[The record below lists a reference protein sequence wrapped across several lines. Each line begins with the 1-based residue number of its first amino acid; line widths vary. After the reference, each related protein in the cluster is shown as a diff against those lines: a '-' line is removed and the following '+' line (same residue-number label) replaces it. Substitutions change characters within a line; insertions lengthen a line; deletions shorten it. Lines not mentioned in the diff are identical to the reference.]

1 MLKVKD
7 NIKFNALD
15 IDYTNV
21 REFIDGN
28 IILDL
33 KLTKKTDRK
42 GFKEILKKIRQYR
55 NYTIKVKIDFIE
67 NEDNKQCVYAK
78 R

>member
-1 MLKVKD
+1 MLKIKD

-28 IILDL
+28 IVLDL

-42 GFKEILKKIRQYR
+42 DFEEILKKIRQYR

-67 NEDNKQCVYAK
+67 KVDD
-78 R
+78 

>member
-7 NIKFNALD
+7 SIEFNALD

-28 IILDL
+28 IVLDL

-42 GFKEILKKIRQYR
+42 VFKEILKKIKQYR

-67 NEDNKQCVYAK
+67 NEDNK
-78 R
+78 

>member
-7 NIKFNALD
+7 NIEFNALD

-28 IILDL
+28 IVLDL
-33 KLTKKTDRK
+33 KLTKRTGRK
-42 GFKEILKKIRQYR
+42 GFEEILKKIKKYR

-67 NEDNKQCVYAK
+67 KVDE
-78 R
+78 

>member
-7 NIKFNALD
+7 SIDFNALD

-21 REFIDGN
+21 REFIDGS
-28 IILDL
+28 IFLDL
-33 KLTKKTDRK
+33 KLTKKTNRK
-42 GFKEILKKIRQYR
+42 DFEEILKKINQYR

-67 NEDNKQCVYAK
+67 NKEEN
-78 R
+78 

>member
-7 NIKFNALD
+7 NIEFNALD

-28 IILDL
+28 IVLDL
-33 KLTKKTDRK
+33 KLTKRTGRK
-42 GFKEILKKIRQYR
+42 GFEEILKKIKKYR
-55 NYTIKVKIDFIE
+55 NYTIKVKIDFIKKVDE
-67 NEDNKQCVYAK
+67 
-78 R
+78 

>member
-1 MLKVKD
+1 MLKLKD

-42 GFKEILKKIRQYR
+42 GFEEILKKIRQYR

-67 NEDNKQCVYAK
+67 KVDNK
-78 R
+78 

>member
-28 IILDL
+28 IVLDL
-33 KLTKKTDRK
+33 KLTKETDRK
-42 GFKEILKKIRQYR
+42 GFEEILKKIRQYR

-67 NEDNKQCVYAK
+67 KVGE
-78 R
+78 

>member
-7 NIKFNALD
+7 SIDFNALN
-15 IDYTNV
+15 IDYDNV
-21 REFIDGN
+21 KEFIDGN
-28 IILDL
+28 IILGL

-67 NEDNKQCVYAK
+67 NEDNK
-78 R
+78 

>member
-1 MLKVKD
+1 MLKSKD

-42 GFKEILKKIRQYR
+42 DFEEILKKIRQYK

-67 NEDNKQCVYAK
+67 SVGE
-78 R
+78 

>member
-1 MLKVKD
+1 MLKLKD
-7 NIKFNALD
+7 SIEFNALD

-21 REFIDGN
+21 RKFIDGN

-42 GFKEILKKIRQYR
+42 DFEEILKKIRQYK
-55 NYTIKVKIDFIE
+55 NYTIKVKIDFI
-67 NEDNKQCVYAK
+67 K
-78 R
+78 RVDE

>member
-42 GFKEILKKIRQYR
+42 GFKEILEKIRQYR

-67 NEDNKQCVYAK
+67 KVDE
-78 R
+78 

>member
-1 MLKVKD
+1 MTRVKD
-7 NIKFNALD
+7 SIDFNVLD

-21 REFIDGN
+21 REFIDGS

-33 KLTKKTDRK
+33 KLTKKTNRK
-42 GFKEILKKIRQYR
+42 DFEEILKKIRQYR

-67 NEDNKQCVYAK
+67 NKEEN
-78 R
+78 

>member
-1 MLKVKD
+1 MLILKD
-7 NIKFNALD
+7 SIEFNALD

-28 IILDL
+28 VILDL

-42 GFKEILKKIRQYR
+42 GFEEILKKINQYR
-55 NYTIKVKIDFIE
+55 DYTIKVKIDFIE
-67 NEDNKQCVYAK
+67 NK
-78 R
+78 

>member
-42 GFKEILKKIRQYR
+42 DFEEILKKIRQYR
-55 NYTIKVKIDFIE
+55 NYIIKVKIDFIE
-67 NEDNKQCVYAK
+67 NEDNK
-78 R
+78 

>member
-7 NIKFNALD
+7 SIDFNALD
-15 IDYTNV
+15 IDYINV

-28 IILDL
+28 IVLDL
-33 KLTKKTDRK
+33 KLTKRTDRK
-42 GFKEILKKIRQYR
+42 GFKEILKKIKQYR

-67 NEDNKQCVYAK
+67 NEDNK
-78 R
+78 

>member
-28 IILDL
+28 IVLDL
-33 KLTKKTDRK
+33 KLTKETDRK
-42 GFKEILKKIRQYR
+42 GFEEILKKIRQYR

-67 NEDNKQCVYAK
+67 KVDE
-78 R
+78 

>member
-1 MLKVKD
+1 MKVKD
-7 NIKFNALD
+7 SIDFNALD

-21 REFIDGN
+21 REFIDGSM
-28 IILDL
+28 ILDL

-42 GFKEILKKIRQYR
+42 DFEKILKKINQYR

-67 NEDNKQCVYAK
+67 NKEEN
-78 R
+78 

>member
-1 MLKVKD
+1 MLILKD
-7 NIKFNALD
+7 SIDFNALD

-28 IILDL
+28 VILDL

-42 GFKEILKKIRQYR
+42 DFEKILKKIKQYR
-55 NYTIKVKIDFIE
+55 NYIIKVKIDFIE
-67 NEDNKQCVYAK
+67 NEDNK
-78 R
+78 

>member
-1 MLKVKD
+1 MLILKD
-7 NIKFNALD
+7 SIEFNALD

-42 GFKEILKKIRQYR
+42 DFEEILKKIRQYR
-55 NYTIKVKIDFIE
+55 NNIIKVKIDFIE
-67 NEDNKQCVYAK
+67 NVDDK
-78 R
+78 

>member
-7 NIKFNALD
+7 SIEFNALD

-33 KLTKKTDRK
+33 KLTKRTGRK
-42 GFKEILKKIRQYR
+42 GFEEILKKINECR
-55 NYTIKVKIDFIE
+55 NYEIKVKIDFIE
-67 NEDNKQCVYAK
+67 KVDE
-78 R
+78 